1 MDIKVNGK
9 GLHQLTREEL
19 IQADKEIKLAFLQ
32 TSQKNGLQQFRVGDN
47 VKVAKRSWSAEG
59 VIEDIGSK
67 TATVNIGDQTILA
80 TAKMIS
86 RLYPCFI
93 FTSTYYSL
101 FGELL
106 PSPDSIILSGTVRIT
121 PDSPVC
127 NC

>member
-9 GLHQLTREEL
+9 ELNQLTREEL
-19 IQADKEIKLAFLQ
+19 IAADKEIKLAFLQ

-47 VKVAKRSWSAEG
+47 VKVATRSWSAEG

-86 RLYPCFI
+86 KVYFRLP
-93 FTSTYYSL
+93 
-101 FGELL
+101 
-106 PSPDSIILSGTVRIT
+106 
-121 PDSPVC
+121 
-127 NC
+127 

>member
-9 GLHQLTREEL
+9 GLDQLTREEL
-19 IQADKEIKLAFLQ
+19 IEADKAIKLAFLQ
-32 TSQKNGLQQFRVGDN
+32 TSHKNGLQQFQVGDN

-86 RLYPCFI
+86 K
-93 FTSTYYSL
+93 
-101 FGELL
+101 
-106 PSPDSIILSGTVRIT
+106 V
-121 PDSPVC
+121 
-127 NC
+127 